1 MKKMGK
7 LHTTK
12 KEEFPME
19 KRTEKP
25 ELNTF
30 TILNPNFELPTEG
43 HPALE
48 NQEKPLLG
56 GNISENQGSE

>member
-1 MKKMGK
+1 MKKLEK

-19 KRTEKP
+19 KSTKKP

-30 TILNPNFELPTEG
+30 TILNPNFELPIEG

-56 GNISENQGSE
+56 GNISNNQGSE